1 MPRPAIFLVLTLAV
15 IGFLSLPY
23 FVTAQN
29 PLVPCDNCTLDDLFK
44 TDPGAI
50 MGEGDGLIARVI
62 DFALFYLVVPL
73 ATISIAVAGFRMI
86 VGGDK
91 PGERDKAKEIML
103 SVVIGIVVAFGAW
116 LIINTVLKFLVAG
129 NDGNFNPPI
138 ESNDF

>member
-29 PLVPCDNCTLDDLFK
+29 PLVPPCDNCTLNDLFK

-62 DFALFYLVVPL
+62 DFALFYLVIPL

-86 VGGDK
+86 IGGDK
-91 PGERDKAKEIML
+91 TGERDKAKEIML
-103 SVVIGIVVAFGAW
+103 SVLIGVVGAFG
-116 LIINTVLKFLVAG
+116 
-129 NDGNFNPPI
+129 
-138 ESNDF
+138 